1 MLILQRPFD
10 CLSHELLVAKL
21 IAYGVE
27 ISSVRLIYDYLT
39 NGKQKTKFGNDYSF
53 WRDILS
59 GVQQRSGLDPL
70 LFNIYICDMF
80 FLLKYMHV
88 ANYPDDTTPY
98 IYGENIESV
107 TRSLEQSVNLLFN
120 WCKSYQMKGND
131 DNCHLFLSTD
141 ETVQRN
147 TGTAVYIIA
156 NVKSY

>member
-1 MLILQRPFD
+1 MTIRKQRTKIR
-10 CLSHELLVAKL
+10 SN
-21 IAYGVE
+21 Y
-27 ISSVRLIYDYLT
+27 SSL
-39 NGKQKTKFGNDYSF
+39 
-53 WRDILS
+53 RDILS
-59 GVQQRSGLDPL
+59 GVPQGSILDPL

-80 FLLKYMHV
+80 FLLKYMHI

-107 TRSLEQSVNLLFN
+107 TRSLEQSVNPLFN

-131 DNCHLFLSTD
+131 DNCHLFFSTD